1 MPTGSVQGQV
11 ERFEFATSDPL
22 LAREFMDRAYGG
34 RLMVQRTRES
44 TTQVGLSRADAGDF
58 TVSDLRFSAD
68 LTFRMRGQGAVIINT
83 VFRGTIQRDR
93 RRDADRYAPGDVYIA
108 NYPGADYL
116 SHIRDI
122 RTCTITFPA
131 VLLGTVAGTP
141 PGGAAALPR
150 FLSLRPLDAAARD
163 QWKQASD
170 LAVRTLAN
178 PRAHQPILLGN
189 TARLLAATALAAFPN
204 TVLQEGDTG
213 ADRSDAAP
221 AALRR
226 AMDYIESR
234 HADPGITLADIAAAA
249 GVTPRTLQ
257 YAFRRHRDTTPMGY
271 LRRVRLAAAHA
282 DLLAAGPDATVTAIA
297 ARWGFHHP
305 GRFAADYR
313 AAYGRPPSITL
324 RA

>member
-1 MPTGSVQGQV
+1 MPAGSPNGQV
-11 ERFEFATSDPL
+11 ERSEFATADPL
-22 LAREFMDRAYGG
+22 VAREFMDRAYGG
-34 RLMVQRTRES
+34 RLLVQRTRES
-44 TTQVGLSRADAGDF
+44 TTRVALSHADAGDF

-68 LTFRMRGQGAVIINT
+68 LTFRMTGQGTVIINT
-83 VFRGTIQRDR
+83 VFRGAIQRDR
-93 RRDADRYAPGDVYIA
+93 RKGADRFAPGDVYIA

-116 SHIRDI
+116 SHVRDI

-131 VLLGTVAGTP
+131 ALLGAVAGTCADGP
-141 PGGAAALPR
+141 AAPPR

-163 QWKQASD
+163 QWKDAAD
-170 LAVRTLAN
+170 FAVRTLAN
-178 PRAHQPILLGN
+178 PRAHQPLLLGN

-204 TVLQEGDTG
+204 TVLLDGDTG

-226 AMDYIESR
+226 AIAYIED
-234 HADPGITLADIAAAA
+234 HHTDPDITVADIAAAA

-257 YAFRRHRDTTPMGY
+257 YAFRRHRGTTPMGY
-271 LRRVRLAAAHA
+271 VRRVRLAAAHA
-282 DLLAAGPDATVTAIA
+282 DLQAAGPGTTVTAVA

-313 AAYGRPPSITL
+313 AAYGRSPSTTL